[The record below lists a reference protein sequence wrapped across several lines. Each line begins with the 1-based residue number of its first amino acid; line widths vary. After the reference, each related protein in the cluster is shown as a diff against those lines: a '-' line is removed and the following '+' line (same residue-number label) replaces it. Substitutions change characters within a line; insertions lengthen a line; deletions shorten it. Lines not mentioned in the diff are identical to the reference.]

1 MVPQAREMILSI
13 PVFLLAVTIHEYA
26 HGWVALKKG
35 DTTARDA
42 GRLSLSPLAHI
53 DPIGT
58 VIFPLLLALSGLP
71 VFGWAKPVP
80 INFRKLGN
88 PKKDLLW
95 VGLAGPAAN
104 IIFAFCMAM
113 ILRFAP
119 ISGLLTFGRLMFY
132 MVIINLLLGIFN
144 LIPVPPLDG
153 SRILT
158 SLLPMR
164 QAVAYMQIERYGFLI
179 MFILLW
185 TGIIGKVV
193 FPIVGML
200 AYFLLGR
207 VW

>member
-1 MVPQAREMILSI
+1 MSELILTI
-13 PVFLLAVTIHEYA
+13 PLFLMAITIHEYA
-26 HGWVALKKG
+26 HGWVAFKKG
-35 DTTARDA
+35 DTTAYEA

-58 VIFPLLLALSGLP
+58 IIFPLLLTLSGLP

-80 INFRKLGN
+80 INFNRLDN

-95 VGLAGPAAN
+95 VGLAGPASN
-104 IIFAFCMAM
+104 IIFAFCAAM
-113 ILRFAP
+113 IMRFIP
-119 ISGLLTFGRLMFY
+119 IFGIGVLGKFMFY

-164 QAVAYMQIERYGFLI
+164 QAIAYMQMERYGFII
-179 MFILLW
+179 MFLLLW
-185 TGIIGKVV
+185 TGIIGKII
-193 FPIVGML
+193 FPIL
-200 AYFLLGR
+200 SLFTRILLGG
-207 VW
+207 

>member
-1 MVPQAREMILSI
+1 MRELILTVPA
-13 PVFLLAVTIHEYA
+13 FLLALTIHEYA
-26 HGWVALKKG
+26 HGLIALKRG
-35 DTTARDA
+35 DTTALEA

-58 VIFPLLLALSGLP
+58 IIFPLLLTLSGLP

-80 INFRKLGN
+80 INFNRLHN

-104 IIFAFCMAM
+104 IIFAFCIAM
-113 ILRFAP
+113 ILRLTP
-119 ISGLLTFGRLMFY
+119 ILRLIALGRLMFY

-158 SLLPMR
+158 SLLPLR
-164 QAVAYMQIERYGFLI
+164 QAIAYMRLERYGFLV

-185 TGIIGKVV
+185 TGIIGKIV
-193 FPIVGML
+193 FPIVNIL
-200 AYFLLGR
+200 TYLLLGYS
-207 VW
+207 